1 MRGSFRVHSA
11 FTLALLIGWSLLSGA
26 RERIAPT
33 RLPATAKASTRAQTM
48 VVPGPPRVVDPRLLN

>member
-1 MRGSFRVHSA
+1 MRGSLRVHSA

-33 RLPATAKASTRAQTM
+33 RLPAATKANTRAQTT
-48 VVPGPPRVVDPRLLN
+48 VTAPPRVVDPRLMN